1 MSEQAAS
8 ADPQILDIYK
18 LAVEMADRVSS
29 RRATANAFFLT
40 VNTGLVAVAG
50 LFPSNSGPWALRVTC
65 LAGAVLAFC
74 WFLLLRNYRKLNEA
88 KFEVITAIER
98 EYLPVHPFGDEWIAL
113 GNSGEPASRIK
124 RQRVKYRQLGHIEKY
139 VPLVYAAL
147 YVALGWLGA

>member
-1 MSEQAAS
+1 MNDQPAS
-8 ADPQILDIYK
+8 VDPQVLDIYK

-50 LFPSNSGPWALRVTC
+50 LFPSNSGPWALRATC

-74 WFLLLRNYRKLNEA
+74 WFLLLRNYRELNKA
-88 KFEVITAIER
+88 KFKVINAIEH
-98 EYLPVHPFGDEWIAL
+98 EYLPVQPFRDEWIKL
-113 GNSGEPASRIK
+113 GNSDEPISRIHRLK
-124 RQRVKYRQLGHIEKY
+124 VEYKQLGNVEKY

-147 YVALGWLGA
+147 YVVLGCLGA